1 MDNSRLAIITAMFIL
16 GLIYCLTHKS
26 EDVVE
31 GLTMSRNQC
40 PNMLVKK
47 GKKLHLINSNK
58 AMIPGVNPIIFNN
71 LEEYAEYVDWARKV
85 GVNCPILYYEQ
96 TYDTQ
101 NNRGFKLG
109 SDPLNKD
116 LGFAADPYYRNAQ
129 ERLLLDSNR
138 DDPPYNQNN
147 YAGFDPN
154 DERIGVKTP
163 LDDITMSTDEGSP
176 NPMDANWKGHKFTQ
190 EAIDNG
196 DFTGRTR
203 NILDQVDDPKTY
215 MK

>member
-1 MDNSRLAIITAMFIL
+1 MNNKLVGIISIFVL
-16 GLIYCLTHKS
+16 GLLFCLSYKS
-26 EDVVE
+26 GDLVE
-31 GLTMSRNQC
+31 GFEMSQSQC

-47 GKKLHLINSNK
+47 GNKLHLINTKK
-58 AMIPGVNPIIFNN
+58 ALIPGVNPIVFNN
-71 LEEYAEYVDWARKV
+71 LEEYAEYVEWARRV
-85 GVNCPILYYEQ
+85 GVKCPILYYEQ
-96 TYDTQ
+96 SYDTQ
-101 NNRGFKLG
+101 NNRGYRLAG
-109 SDPLNKD
+109 DPLNKD
-116 LGFAADPYYRNAQ
+116 LGFAADPYYRKAQ

-138 DDPPYNQNN
+138 DDPPYNKNN

-163 LDDITMSTDEGSP
+163 LDNITMSTEDGSP

-203 NILDQVDDPKTY
+203 NVLDQVDDPETY
-215 MK
+215 MR

>member
-1 MDNSRLAIITAMFIL
+1 MNNKFVVIVTIFVL
-16 GLIYCLTHKS
+16 GLIFCFTYKS
-26 EDVVE
+26 EDLVE
-31 GLTMSRNQC
+31 GFNMPMSQC

-47 GKKLHLINSNK
+47 GNKIHLINSKK
-58 AMIPGVNPIIFNN
+58 AMIPGVNPIVFNN
-71 LEEYAEYVDWARKV
+71 LEEYAEYIQWAQRV
-85 GVNCPILYYEQ
+85 GINCPMLYYEQ

-101 NNRGFKLG
+101 NNRGYRLAG
-109 SDPLNKD
+109 DPLNQD
-116 LGFAADPYYRNAQ
+116 LGFASDPYHRRAQ

-138 DDPPYNQNN
+138 DDPPYNKNN

-163 LDDITMSTDEGSP
+163 LDDITMSTDDGSP

-196 DFTGRTR
+196 EFTGRTR
-203 NILDQVDDPKTY
+203 NILDQVDDPATY
-215 MK
+215 MKQ